1 MLNNYLE
8 SGQQQHNLGISNAA
22 NVSASLDPNR
32 IQIDAV
38 KQLQRG
44 AGILANRETALARL
58 SNDLGLSQ
66 EETLAQV
73 SHQMR
78 VQRRADKNITE
89 DQVIRQLQQAANS
102 LSDVSESAELKGIA
116 YKDQLEVDPFG
127 QSQDDSQSY
136 SREEAVRY
144 GVIPTEDMY
153 EDERIRAGEASER
166 PVSGSAG
173 VRDALRALQGA
184 RANPSSLDRG
194 VAAVFGGEVMPGSAG
209 LEQRLEDSI
218 QYGPGQRAAEADLAR
233 EIAKRDRARSGFGR
247 NETAEAN
254 YYRAAAEAEAIARD
268 RFTAGGGGAIADEI
282 LARIGRGSAGSVG
295 TAAIRDGVYVDP
307 TTGSPL
313 AMQEP
318 ASNVFAGSN
327 TPDTNN
333 QLNAPTRESAIEYV
347 ARMQPDF
354 KDGGRVFGDYP
365 QVDITGTTTN
375 FANRVRESGL
385 VDPRAVPQD
394 IRSIDEFQKAVNAIS
409 AITGEKGTRMYRRA
423 EVGDVNTKKMTTK
436 NIQVPADQVGPE
448 EVLNKLRYTPA
459 EQQQLAQALYQSQVS
474 ANSGINSNRSAD
486 YFGRNAQ
493 ALGPKDHY
501 YNQAPE
507 AVNPREGEATVAR
520 IQPGQ
525 QIEGQDIKAAFRNL
539 STPGAR
545 QPFIGQVEGE
555 APRINRFVGA
565 GIGNMPTEEIPAA
578 LRQQAIGNEKV
589 KAEKA
594 LRKAG
599 KPVSPARV
607 ERAAEGMVDED
618 RLASNTTKAMLTR
631 ERAVRD
637 NDKRKKREFN
647 IRTRTGEPPA
657 EPRNPSATGYGDMV
671 SQVTDQARQ
680 QSAQMSQD
688 EDLTN
693 MIRRMRG
700 IR

>member
-423 EVGDVNTKKMTTK
+423 VVGDVNTKKMTTK

>member
-8 SGQQQHNLGISNAA
+8 QGQQRHNYGISNAA
-22 NVSASLDPNR
+22 NVSASLDPN
-32 IQIDAV
+32 QVQMDAV
-38 KQLQRG
+38 RQLQRG
-44 AGILANRETALARL
+44 AGIIANRETALARL
-58 SNDLGLSQ
+58 SNDLGLDQ
-66 EETLAQV
+66 EQTLAAV
-73 SHQMR
+73 SQQMR
-78 VQRRADKNITE
+78 VQKRADRNVTE
-89 DQVIRQLQQAANS
+89 DQVIRQMQQAAKS
-102 LSDVSESAELKGIA
+102 LADVSESAELKGIA

-144 GVIPTEDMY
+144 GVIPKEEMY
-153 EDERIRAGEASER
+153 EDELIRSGEASER

-194 VAAVFGGEVMPGSAG
+194 VASVFGGEVMPGSAG

-254 YYRAAAEAEAIARD
+254 YRKSAAEAESIARD
-268 RFTAGGGGAIADEI
+268 RFTAGGGGAIADEM

-365 QVDITGTTTN
+365 QVDITGTTTG
-375 FANRVRESGL
+375 FANRVKDSGL

-507 AVNPREGEATVAR
+507 AINPREGEATVAR

>member
-8 SGQQQHNLGISNAA
+8 AGQQRHNLGISHAA
-22 NVSASLDPNR
+22 NVSASLDPK
-32 IQIDAV
+32 QVQADTV

-44 AGILANRETALARL
+44 AGIIANRENALARL

-66 EETLAQV
+66 EQTLAAV
-73 SHQMR
+73 SQQMR
-78 VQRRADKNITE
+78 VQRRADKSITE
-89 DQVIRQLQQAANS
+89 DQVIRQMQQASKS
-102 LSDVSESAELKGIA
+102 LADVSESAELKGIA
-116 YKDQLEVDPFG
+116 YKDQIEVDPFG
-127 QSQDDSQSY
+127 QSQDDSQTY

-144 GVIPTEDMY
+144 GVIPREEMY
-153 EDERIRAGEASER
+153 EDELIRAGEATER

-184 RANPSSLDRG
+184 RQSPSAMDRG
-194 VAAVFGGEVMPGSAG
+194 MAQVFGGEVMPGSAG
-209 LEQRLEDSI
+209 LEQRLIDSME
-218 QYGPGQRAAEADLAR
+218 YGPSQRGAEAALAAELAR
-233 EIAKRDRARSGFGR
+233 SDRARAGFGR

-254 YYRAAAEAEAIARD
+254 YRRAAAESEAIARD
-268 RFTAGGGGAIADEI
+268 RFTAGGGGAIADEM
-282 LARIGRGSAGSVG
+282 LARIGRGRAGSVG
-295 TAAIRDGVYVDP
+295 TAAIVDGVYVDP

-333 QLNAPTRESAIEYV
+333 QLNAPTRESAIDYV
-347 ARMQPDF
+347 ARMQPDY
-354 KDGGRVFGDYP
+354 KDGGRVYGDYP
-365 QVDITGTTTN
+365 QVDITGTTTM
-375 FANRVRESGL
+375 FADRVRNSGL
-385 VDPRAVPQD
+385 VDPAAVPKD
-394 IRSIDEFQKAVNAIS
+394 VRSIDEFQKAISAIA
-409 AITGEKGTRMYRRA
+409 AITGEKGTRMYRREMQA
-423 EVGDVNTKKMTTK
+423 DPETGRERMR

-459 EQQQLAQALYQSQVS
+459 EQQQLAQALYQSNVS
-474 ANSGINSNRSAD
+474 ANSGINSNAAAA

-501 YNQAPE
+501 YNKSPE
-507 AVNPREGEATVAR
+507 AVNPREGEATIAR

-525 QIEGQDIKAAFRNL
+525 QIEGQDVKAAFRNL
-539 STPGAR
+539 SEPGAR

-555 APRINRFVGA
+555 EPRVNRFVGA
-565 GIGNMPTEEIPAA
+565 GIGNLPTEEIPAA
-578 LRQQAIGNEKV
+578 LRKQAVGNEKI

-594 LRKAG
+594 MRKAG

-607 ERAAEGMVDED
+607 ERAAEGMVNEE

-637 NDKRKKREFN
+637 NKKRNERERN
-647 IRTRTGEPPA
+647 IRTRTGAPPS
-657 EPRNPSATGYGDMV
+657 EPRTPGATGYGAML
-671 SQVTDQARQ
+671 SQVQDQARA